1 MGVRARFP
9 GGLEPLERFERAP
22 VVERHTRIFARMTL
36 EQPMQRVQALGR
48 HFPKHA
54 VAGAGKPPVGLP
66 VNFPPKRNEPG
77 MVVQLS
83 RRIGEGH

>member
-1 MGVRARFP
+1 MGERASFP
-9 GGLEPLERFERAP
+9 GGLEPLERLERAP
-22 VVERHTRIFARMTL
+22 VVERHIRIITRAPL

-66 VNFPPKRNEPG
+66 VNFPPKRNELG

-83 RRIGEGH
+83 RRVGEGR